1 MLAFTQLYFQ
11 IFGSNCGIHPISWE
25 FVWPYMLVALTA
37 GYLLGSIPFGMVL
50 TKLAGLGDIR
60 NIGSGNI
67 GATNV
72 LRTGR
77 KGLAA
82 LTLVL
87 DLAKGA
93 GATLLGG
100 LYGPDV
106 MIVTAIGA
114 IIGHIYPIWIGF
126 RGGKGVA
133 TGLGIIFGLTWQ
145 AALLAVFI
153 WLLVALVTRYSSLA
167 ALIASLLLPLLTYW
181 LSPPQIM
188 EFTILLTVIIWLRHV
203 SNIKRLLNGS
213 EARIGDT
220 K

>member
-1 MLAFTQLYFQ
+1 MWQ
-11 IFGSNCGIHPISWE
+11 C
-25 FVWPYMLVALTA
+25 AL
-37 GYLLGSIPFGMVL
+37 
-50 TKLAGLGDIR
+50 
-60 NIGSGNI
+60 
-67 GATNV
+67 GA
-72 LRTGR
+72 
-77 KGLAA
+77 
-82 LTLVL
+82 
-87 DLAKGA
+87 LAKGA

-114 IIGHIYPIWIGF
+114 IIGHIYPVWIGF

-133 TGLGIIFGLTWQ
+133 TGLGIVFVFTWQ
-145 AALLAVFI
+145 AAMLDVLI

-181 LSPPQIM
+181 LSTPQIM
-188 EFTILLTVIIWLRHV
+188 EFSILLTVIIWLRHM
-203 SNIKRLLNGS
+203 SNIKRLLNGT